1 MFSCALRG
9 EFVCERSPGSNVTT
23 EGFLRSYG
31 HHKRFLVS
39 KLTVWRIIQKY
50 KVHGTISH
58 LSGTG
63 RPFKL
68 TH

>member
-1 MFSCALRG
+1 M
-9 EFVCERSPGSNVTT
+9 SP
-23 EGFLRSYG
+23 R
-31 HHKRFLVS
+31 KVS
-39 KLTVWRIIQKY
+39 GTQADCVEIIQKY

-68 TH
+68 TR